1 MCALADWQM
10 FVSAFVHTQTHAHA
24 HVTCILQVF
33 DSMQT
38 RPQINFMDELDYS
51 LVGQLRDLMIH
62 MVLHTDMSKHFVSLK
77 EFKLL
82 AEKNKSSPELWQP
95 QVLPLLSHVLHTC
108 DISAQAK
115 TRELAVAWCE
125 RCMEEFFLQG
135 DAEKEEGLP
144 VSPLCDRDSTPVAA
158 SQVGFI
164 QFVVLPQ
171 FQALALVLPQ
181 ASRYVDQLNSNVA
194 YWQSL
199 VK

>member
-1 MCALADWQM
+1 MCALADLQM
-10 FVSAFVHTQTHAHA
+10 LVSAFVHTQTHAQA
-24 HVTCILQVF
+24 HVTCMLQVF

-38 RPQINFMDELDYS
+38 RPQINFMRELDYS
-51 LVGQLRDLMIH
+51 SVGQLRDLMIH

-82 AEKNKSSPELWQP
+82 TEKNKSSPELWQP
-95 QVLPLLSHVLHTC
+95 HVLPLLSHVLHAC

-115 TRELAVAWCE
+115 TRELAAAWCE
-125 RCMEEFFLQG
+125 LCMQEFFLQG